1 MLEIVSSLKF
11 SQLLNQ
17 ATTESLI
24 TVEADGTVSVRDG
37 AATYLKEITLGLPS
51 VLYAS
56 SSLNF
61 TPANTAQSLNLAV
74 QTAGNIFAAPAAV
87 NGSPSFRA
95 LVASD
100 IPGLDASKIIS
111 GTFSDTFI
119 SSAAVWNAKQDALVS
134 GTNIK
139 TVGGQTILGSG
150 DITLASLNYWT
161 KTGFVLSYESTD
173 NATGK
178 ATFNGGFEI
187 YSTAPNHSLKQRV
200 TMQTWRTQIGA
211 NTGAAGGSYYSIFN
225 VTGGNHG
232 LTVTTDGNVAI
243 GTLPTSE
250 SSSNSRLYVYG
261 GATGA
266 NIDVRGLDVAFKDQA
281 TLELQGS
288 EYSTAYSSTRLQ
300 HRGANYGT
308 SVSILG
314 LVTQNFGELTFQ
326 EVSGAVIRS
335 TNTTPIL
342 VGINN
347 LEVARFLVGGFKV
360 TGSIEYSTTL
370 KPNGNAGTSGYFL
383 KTTGTTNSW
392 SAITLAD
399 ISDYSAANINYWTL
413 AGGNVFRTTG
423 KVFVGH
429 SADLGAY
436 SFQVTG
442 DTVLGGK
449 LNIGNVQNPS
459 NYLEVYGG
467 ANFRYPSS
475 DNNAMY
481 VRMGT
486 YITNGLYGTFLKSD
500 SYYSS
505 TAITNL
511 HLGITDGSGTDKI
524 LITLKGSNN
533 FVGINT
539 VTPTERLHVNGNLL
553 VQLRYASTEIGDIK
567 IEQESANQKSKLSYY
582 WYGNETASMKFN
594 RGGDGSGS
602 SISFWTQLEGAA
614 TTEKIWINSR
624 GNLGVGANSGS
635 TKFGAYQSGSL
646 GLFEFGSGGAST
658 TLINQDTI
666 IFNSGAGSAS
676 KAVFYNGSTYLLGIT
691 YIFEYGAAGTGFLAL
706 APGSVSTSGYIGFSK
721 STGARL
727 GYIGFDNTDLTYV
740 SEGTANHVFLG
751 NKIIIGAGGVNGSKI
766 FQINGGIRQN
776 DVISGLVYADSL
788 GQFVSAEAS
797 HITATLGDGYIKNQS
812 SYDQVASFRINGT
825 GIFAHSSPIRFDN
838 AGNQDIHSNNGGTVR
853 FINSA
858 YSYAN
863 VSFYQNGDV
872 YIRNNVAIAA
882 GLSSN
887 ARLRIDV
894 PENYYAFEFVKAGA
908 SLGGM
913 HFNDNIFNIG
923 LLGAATTMDINIGGG
938 SRMRFVSNG
947 NIIIGNTSEYDNV
960 KFQVNG
966 SILQRGFLSGIAY
979 SNASGTLVAASQAN
993 IMDVLGE
1000 SAYIKNQYN
1009 NAQNANAWISGDFRA
1024 NGFVK
1029 AGRKGFYGSYDYTEV
1044 QGIWSISEGY
1054 GISTANNDFG
1064 SQYGIVYGYE
1074 YGTTGTSKR
1083 PLTGYSHQILFVGN
1097 GVVYSAISMDTG
1109 KAFFNGYVGV
1119 GLSDAQYYLDS
1130 VGSIRLRNQSQIYF
1144 DTPSG
1149 ASSNYIGITNS
1160 YWTTIYAG
1168 RGTTSRIDLTN
1179 ANGILFSTN
1188 TYERFRVEVD
1198 GKVLI
1203 NTSSAFNG
1211 SVLQVNGSILQRNVI
1226 ATSIVK
1232 VLAADSNGTIVE
1244 ADQAAVMG
1252 VLGDSAYIKNQNGS
1266 IQTGHFRIS
1275 GTGRAPEFYADAVGG
1290 ALYAAY
1296 GWLRNSY
1303 TQFYLYTYGNA
1314 NNDLRLARYNDVGG
1328 YVGNVFIVYR
1338 NTGHVY
1344 FDNNVKIGGGEGSS
1358 SYNLDVAYTF
1368 RVGAQ
1373 GGADFT
1379 AIGGGSGV
1387 GSFLSMYYA
1396 DGNINNSLTGNG
1408 NNSLSAYVGSTVI
1421 GGLVSS
1427 NGAKLLVRGAT
1438 SGYSA
1443 AGPSSNRSVQISNYD
1458 TAYGLHFGVYGSGA
1472 AWIQSGRADS
1482 TQTYDLWLQHEGSSV
1497 IVGNT
1502 YSVGGYKLQVHGDI
1516 WSNGY
1521 VYLRQSNPTIL
1532 FNDTDHRGGAIHVN
1546 SNIFYVLRLDDAGTS
1561 WQANV
1566 NASTPW
1572 ANGKWP
1578 FEIELETNYARFGG
1592 QVGQSFVYN
1601 SLVYAN
1607 GGGTLVNATAQNV
1620 KDLLGDGAYIKNQF
1634 ANAQAGAYF
1643 WIEQYARVGG
1653 YSTTG
1658 STPRFSVTGDHSTTN
1673 FSLYSIGNGAGN
1685 DSSLDMWASEPNV
1698 TYDGCGIGHNI
1709 NNHPYG
1715 GRRNTAK
1722 AQSYIRFYNGHIF
1735 FSSSID
1741 QRTNPYNSPMILSNT
1756 ERLLVGYGADINTYK
1771 VQINSGSAT
1780 DNGLYVNG
1788 HIRATGNIIADG
1800 YFSGTASDRRY
1811 KSEFR
1816 PITVIDKIDKI
1827 DVSSYQH
1834 KLYGRRMI
1842 GSIAQDIEQLFPELV
1857 YQDDN
1862 KMYRLYDNGYA
1873 AIALQLGK
1881 EVKSEVDKLKERV
1894 QELEKQVEYLSK

>member
-1 MLEIVSSLKF
+1 MALKRPIVDYYGNLKDM
-11 SQLLNQ
+11 
-17 ATTESLI
+17 
-24 TVEADGTVSVRDG
+24 ADGDYIR
-37 AATYLKEITLGLPS
+37 PS
-51 VLYAS
+51 L
-56 SSLNF
+56 
-61 TPANTAQSLNLAV
+61 
-74 QTAGNIFAAPAAV
+74 
-87 NGSPSFRA
+87 
-95 LVASD
+95 
-100 IPGLDASKIIS
+100 
-111 GTFSDTFI
+111 
-119 SSAAVWNAKQDALVS
+119 
-134 GTNIK
+134 
-139 TVGGQTILGSG
+139 LGSG
-150 DITLASLNYWT
+150 TPSANSVLNGNGEWVSIASLNYWT
-161 KTGFVLSYESTD
+161 LE
-173 NATGK
+173 A
-178 ATFNGGFEI
+178 
-187 YSTAPNHSLKQRV
+187 
-200 TMQTWRTQIGA
+200 
-211 NTGAAGGSYYSIFN
+211 
-225 VTGGNHG
+225 
-232 LTVTTDGNVAI
+232 GNVYRA
-243 GTLPTSE
+243 
-250 SSSNSRLYVYG
+250 
-261 GATGA
+261 
-266 NIDVRGLDVAFKDQA
+266 
-281 TLELQGS
+281 
-288 EYSTAYSSTRLQ
+288 
-300 HRGANYGT
+300 
-308 SVSILG
+308 
-314 LVTQNFGELTFQ
+314 
-326 EVSGAVIRS
+326 
-335 TNTTPIL
+335 
-342 VGINN
+342 
-347 LEVARFLVGGFKV
+347 
-360 TGSIEYSTTL
+360 
-370 KPNGNAGTSGYFL
+370 
-383 KTTGTTNSW
+383 
-392 SAITLAD
+392 
-399 ISDYSAANINYWTL
+399 
-413 AGGNVFRTTG
+413 TG
-423 KVFVGH
+423 KVFVGNQY
-429 SADLGAY
+429 DLGNY
-436 SFQVTG
+436 TFQVSG
-442 DTVLGGK
+442 DTVTTGK
-449 LNIGNVQNPS
+449 INVGYVPNPS
-459 NYLEVYGG
+459 AQVEVYGG

-676 KAVFYNGSTYLLGIT
+676 KAVFYNGSTYLLGVT
-691 YIFEYGAAGTGFLAL
+691 YIFEYGAAGTGSLAL
-706 APGSVSTSGYIGFSK
+706 APGSVSTSGYIGFYK

-858 YSYAN
+858 YSFAN

-872 YIRNNVAIAA
+872 YIRNNVAIAT
-882 GLSSN
+882 GLSTN
-887 ARLRIDV
+887 TRIRVDV
-894 PENYYAFEFVKAGA
+894 PENYYALEFVKAGV
-908 SLGGM
+908 SFGGL
-913 HFNDNIFNIG
+913 HFNENIFQFGMAGITAFDFNSNGTSRIRVSTTG
-923 LLGAATTMDINIGGG
+923 LVGVNTTNPNYTLDVNGIIRALGAIKLAPQVSGEYAQDATLSYYSAGNG
-938 SRMRFVSNG
+938 VYLNG
-947 NIIIGNTSEYDNV
+947 NNTGFLRLNADGNQHTNITLYGVNSSTASIIDFLTSANTRVRIDSTGRVLIGTVSTFTGDTL
-960 KFQVNG
+960 QVNG
-966 SILQRGFLSGIAY
+966 SILQRNTFNAIIRAD
-979 SNASGTLVAASQAN
+979 SNGTLSAASQFD
-993 IMDVLGE
+993 IMAVLGD
-1000 SAYIKNQYN
+1000 SAYIKNQFSS
-1009 NAQNANAWISGDFRA
+1009 AQPA
-1024 NGFVK
+1024 NGWINGNFVAGNYIIAGDYIK
-1029 AGRKGFYGSYDYTEV
+1029 AGRAGFYGTYNYTQV

-1064 SQYGIVYGYE
+1064 SQYGMVYGYE

-1119 GLSDAQYYLDS
+1119 GLSDATYYLD
-1130 VGSIRLRNQSQIYF
+1130 VVASIRLRNQSQIYF

-1168 RGTTSRIDLTN
+1168 RGTPTRIDLTN
-1179 ANGILFSTN
+1179 DSGILFSVNST
-1188 TYERFRVEVD
+1188 ERFRISLD
-1198 GKVLI
+1198 GKMLI
-1203 NTSSAFNG
+1203 GTPSAYNSST
-1211 SVLQVNGSILQRNVI
+1211 LQVNGAILQRNVI
-1226 ATSIVK
+1226 ASSILK

-1244 ADQAAVMG
+1244 ADQTALMG
-1252 VLGDSAYIKNQNGS
+1252 VLGDSAYIKNQNGT
-1266 IQTGHFRIS
+1266 IQSASFRIS

-1290 ALYAAY
+1290 AVYAAY

-1472 AWIQSGRADS
+1472 AWIQSGRADT
-1482 TQTYDLWLQHEGSSV
+1482 TQTYDLWLQHEGSCV
-1497 IVGNT
+1497 IVGHNT
-1502 YSVGGYKLQVHGDI
+1502 SMGGFKLQVHGDI

-1521 VYLRQSNPTIL
+1521 VYLRQSSPTIL
-1532 FNDTDHRGGAIHVN
+1532 FSDTDHRGGAIHVN
-1546 SNIFYVLRLDDAGTS
+1546 SNLLYILRLDNVGTS
-1561 WQANV
+1561 WETGSSGQ
-1566 NASTPW
+1566 
-1572 ANGKWP
+1572 WP
-1578 FEIELETNYARFGG
+1578 FYINLETNYAKFGG
-1592 QVGQSFVYN
+1592 SLGQEYVKN

-1607 GGGTLVNATAQNV
+1607 GDGTLNPATAQNV

-1634 ANAQAGAYF
+1634 SSAQSGDF
-1643 WIEQYARVGG
+1643 WISGYSRVGI
-1653 YSTTG
+1653 Y
-1658 STPRFSVTGDHSTTN
+1658 TPPTPTHTNGATPATRFVFSGDHSNTSI
-1673 FSLYSIGNGAGN
+1673 SLWSIGNGTDTA
-1685 DSSLDMWASEPNV
+1685 SLDMWASEPGL
-1698 TYDGCGIGHNI
+1698 TWDGAGIGSNI
-1709 NNHPYG
+1709 NNTPLF
-1715 GRRNTAK
+1715 GRRDTSK
-1722 AQSYIRFYNGHIF
+1722 PQSYIRFHGGHVFI
-1735 FSSSID
+1735 SAASTE
-1741 QRTNPYNSPMILSNT
+1741 RTNPSASTWTFNSNGIFYWGGSGGDKAQLTWDSGYAAVQSINGN
-1756 ERLLVGYGADINTYK
+1756 RLLLGVAGADSSLMTLTTSAKVLIGTTAENSYK
-1771 VQINSGSAT
+1771 VNINGGGAT
-1780 DNGLYVNG
+1780 YDGLYVNG
-1788 HIRATGNIIADG
+1788 HIKATGNIIADG
-1800 YFSGTASDRRY
+1800 YFSGTSSDRRY